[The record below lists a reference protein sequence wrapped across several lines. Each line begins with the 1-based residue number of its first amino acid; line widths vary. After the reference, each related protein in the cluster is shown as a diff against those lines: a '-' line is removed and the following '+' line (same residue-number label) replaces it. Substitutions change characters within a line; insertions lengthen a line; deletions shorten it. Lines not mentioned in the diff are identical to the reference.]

1 MVLILLR
8 NATSIHSH
16 LDARRWRLTCISM
29 HLPGLFICILDL
41 SFSLFLSGRTK
52 TMSATFRDSRHTSCW
67 IHSREQTLSFE
78 GFPNDKDDDPFVVL
92 RSSAIDDQR
101 MEEEETRWFNI
112 EFKWPPKERKHVCT
126 QVSPGQTPTQSTL
139 SVFWDTLSLSRFH
152 VPPIVLYHFSSHVPD
167 DGNPENSCD

>member
-41 SFSLFLSGRTK
+41 PFSLFLSGRTK

-78 GFPNDKDDDPFVVL
+78 GFPNDKDDDPFVVV

>member
-1 MVLILLR
+1 MQR
-8 NATSIHSH
+8 AFTATSTPVDGASP
-16 LDARRWRLTCISM
+16 AYQCTF
-29 HLPGLFICILDL
+29 PGC
-41 SFSLFLSGRTK
+41 SFAYSTSLSLFLSGRTK

-67 IHSREQTLSFE
+67 IHLREQTLSFE
-78 GFPNDKDDDPFVVL
+78 GFSNDKDDDPFVVL

-101 MEEEETRWFNI
+101 MEEEEARWFNI

-126 QVSPGQTPTQSTL
+126 QVSPGQTPTQSTH

>member
-41 SFSLFLSGRTK
+41 SFSLFFSGRTK